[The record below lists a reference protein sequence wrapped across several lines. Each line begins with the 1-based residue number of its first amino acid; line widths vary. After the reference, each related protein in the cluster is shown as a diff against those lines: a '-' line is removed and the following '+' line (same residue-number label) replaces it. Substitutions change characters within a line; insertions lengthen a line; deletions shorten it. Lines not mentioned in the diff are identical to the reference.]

1 MKPRQLGASGYML
14 EHAMK
19 EVFTLTHN
27 GMKKQTAVE
36 WLVEQLKDMEY
47 DLRLIPNTIQQA
59 KEMEK
64 EQHNI
69 TWKESR
75 IVKVVDTYHEKETSF
90 DDYYSETFKK

>member
-1 MKPRQLGASGYML
+1 MGDAQ
-14 EHAMK
+14 
-19 EVFTLTHN
+19 FN
-27 GMKKQTAVE
+27 GTPEEWEALVKKNKKKQTAVE
-36 WLVEQLKDMEY
+36 WLLDN
-47 DLRLIPNTIQQA
+47 LITEPYSEAHFEHNSECWDKA

-90 DDYYSETFKK
+90 DDYYAQIFKSYGEA

>member
-1 MKPRQLGASGYML
+1 M
-14 EHAMK
+14 E
-19 EVFTLTHN
+19 
-27 GMKKQTAVE
+27 KKQTTIM
-36 WLVEQLKDMEY
+36 WLQEALEQ
-47 DLRLIPNTIQQA
+47 TILTPEQIMQTIGLFNQA
-59 KEMEK
+59 LEMEK

>member
-1 MKPRQLGASGYML
+1 
-14 EHAMK
+14 
-19 EVFTLTHN
+19 
-27 GMKKQTAVE
+27 MKKQTAVE
-36 WLVEQLKDMEY
+36 FIAQELSKQIDNNLFMEVTFNKLF
-47 DLRLIPNTIQQA
+47 DQA
-59 KEMEK
+59 IEMEK